1 LENKYRFL
9 PDVYKKR
16 DQKRTR
22 HNLTHCL
29 FVSILVKDGRQPA
42 DYGHDKRNN
51 GNQLSHVKGPQ
62 QSSFSLL
69 SSTAQD
75 DYILWRYS
83 RIKESE
89 KMFN

>member
-1 LENKYRFL
+1 MAGSAPAGDHLDRAI
-9 PDVYKKR
+9 PR
-16 DQKRTR
+16 SAGRS
-22 HNLTHCL
+22 CL
-29 FVSILVKDGRQPA
+29 YPLKDGRQPA

-75 DYILWRYS
+75 DYIYDDILV
-83 RIKESE
+83 
-89 KMFN
+89 